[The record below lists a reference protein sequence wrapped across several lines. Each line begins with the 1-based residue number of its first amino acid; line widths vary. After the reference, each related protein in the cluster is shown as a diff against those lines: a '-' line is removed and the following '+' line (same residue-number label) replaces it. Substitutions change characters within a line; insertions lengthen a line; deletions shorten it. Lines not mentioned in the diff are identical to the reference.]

1 MDLRDYL
8 EILRR
13 RWLSVLIVTVAV
25 LAVATGVTFLLPKQY
40 TATTRLFFAVQGGD
54 SVTDLAQGSTFTEK
68 QMVSY
73 AEVATSP
80 LVLDKVIAQLRL
92 PTTSTDLATQITATA
107 PTNTVILEISA
118 TNRNGFQAAQIV
130 NSIGE
135 QLTSVT
141 GELSPQ
147 GDGKTQAVKATILA
161 KALTPLTPSSP
172 VVPRNLALGLALG
185 LLLGIG
191 TALLRHVLDTKVRS
205 ELDVEAITDSSV
217 LGVIPFDSGAPT
229 HPVTMHDDPLGAR
242 SEAVRRLRTNLQ
254 FVEVADQAKSILV
267 TSSIPGEG
275 KSTTAM
281 NLGVSLADAGLKVI
295 LIDAD
300 LRRPTLAQY
309 LGLEGGVGLTTVLI
323 GRAKVDDVVQ
333 QLGTK
338 GLFVLP
344 AGQIPPNPSELL
356 GSKAMTALL
365 ADLSETY
372 DMVLLDSAPLLP
384 VTDGLILSKSVGGT
398 LVVVGAERTNKSQ
411 LHDSLESLATVGAN
425 VMGVV
430 LNKTARRDTSSYVYY
445 QGYRGTYEPDADAV
459 AVAVDSEASPH
470 DTSALGTQKM
480 PTTSRV

>member
-8 EILRR
+8 VILRR
-13 RWLSVLIVTVAV
+13 RWLSLVIVTVAV
-25 LAVATGVTFLLPKQY
+25 LAVTSAVTLLLPKQF

-80 LVLDKVIAQLRL
+80 LVLDKVITQLK
-92 PTTSTDLATQITATA
+92 LATTAEALAQQVTATA

-118 TNRNGFQAAQIV
+118 TNPSNTQAARIV

-141 GELSPQ
+141 GELSPPGR
-147 GDGKTQAVKATILA
+147 GDTQAVKATILA
-161 KALTPLTPSSP
+161 KALTPLRPSSP
-172 VVPRNLALGLALG
+172 VVPRNLGLGLALG

-191 TALLRHVLDTKVRS
+191 TALLRHLMDTKVRTT
-205 ELDVEAITDSSV
+205 LDVEAITDTAV
-217 LGVIPFDSGAPT
+217 LGVIPFDSAAPT
-229 HPVTMHDDPLGAR
+229 HPVTMHDDPLAAR

-254 FVEVADQAKSILV
+254 FVEVADQAKCILI

-300 LRRPTLAQY
+300 LRRPTLDKY
-309 LGLEGGVGLTTVLI
+309 LGLEGAVGLTTVLI
-323 GRAKVDDVVQ
+323 GRAKAEDVVQ
-333 QLGTK
+333 QLGTG
-338 GLFVLP
+338 GLYVLP
-344 AGQIPPNPSELL
+344 AGQVPPNPSELL
-356 GSKAMTALL
+356 GSKAMSALL
-365 ADLSETY
+365 ADLAQTY

-384 VTDGLILSKSVGGT
+384 VTDGVVLSKSVGGT

-411 LHDSLESLATVGAN
+411 LHDALESLSTVGAN

-430 LNKTARRDTSSYVYY
+430 LNKAARRDTTSYVYY
-445 QGYRGTYEPDADAV
+445 KGYGGNYEQDGKMNPDATALPLDQSV
-459 AVAVDSEASPH
+459 APVSEKTPSG
-470 DTSALGTQKM
+470 S
-480 PTTSRV
+480 SV